1 MHAVPP
7 AAAAPW
13 TTPSREIAALMRDQP
28 VSTLPRV
35 LRLFPT
41 TNIVVADMIGAGIFT
56 TSGLL
61 MAGLYNPL
69 LMLLLWLVGGVLALC
84 GALCYGEL
92 GAAMPEAGGEYVYL
106 TRLYH
111 PLLGF
116 LTGWVSIMAGFSAPI
131 AAASLGCSEYLA
143 SAFPALFAWGHPI
156 LLKRILALAVIII
169 FTAIHYRG
177 ISFGAAVQNW
187 LTALKVLLIVAL
199 ITAGFAV
206 GRGDLGHLFEGR
218 SFTLDFS
225 GFKTIGLSL
234 MWIMFAYSGW
244 SASSYLGAEI
254 RDPVRNLPRSLLFG
268 TGLVTLLY
276 FLLNLLFVYAAP
288 PEEMSGVIAIGGLT
302 AGRLFGDSVQS
313 LISLLIAFALLSAIS
328 AFIILGP
335 RIYFAMA
342 RDGCFFRMAG
352 EIHPTFRSPHK
363 SIVLQSLIAALM
375 ILTGTFDQILTYM
388 GFSLGIFPLFAVFG
402 VFRLRRYSISVAPM
416 PLYPLAPL
424 VFLTAGIGI
433 LVFAYLER
441 PVESTIA
448 LLMVTAGIPAWFAFT
463 RSAARAAARE
473 RVATE
478 RRSETP
484 E

>member
-1 MHAVPP
+1 
-7 AAAAPW
+7 
-13 TTPSREIAALMRDQP
+13 MRDQP
-28 VSTLPRV
+28 VSTLPRE
-35 LRLFPT
+35 LRLFST
-41 TNIVVADMIGAGIFT
+41 TSIVIADTVGAGIFT

-61 MAGLYNPL
+61 MAGLYNPV

-106 TRLYH
+106 SRLYH

-143 SAFPALFAWGHPI
+143 AAFPALFAWGHPV
-156 LLKRILALAVIII
+156 LFRRILALAVIII
-169 FTAIHYRG
+169 FTAVHYRG
-177 ISFGAAVQNW
+177 IKFGAVVQNW

-218 SFTLDFS
+218 PFTFDFG

-254 RDPVRNLPRSLLFG
+254 RNPVRNLPRSLLIG
-268 TGLVTLLY
+268 TGVVTLLY
-276 FLLNLLFVYAAP
+276 FLLNLLFIYAAP

-313 LISLLIAFALLSAIS
+313 LISLLIAFALFSAIS

-335 RIYFAMA
+335 RVYFAMA

-352 EIHPTFRSPHK
+352 EIHPVFRSPHK
-363 SIVLQSLIAALM
+363 SIVLQSMIAAVM
-375 ILTGTFDQILTYM
+375 VLTGTFDQILTYM

-402 VFRLRRYSISVAPM
+402 VFRLRRYGISVAPM

-424 VFLTAGIGI
+424 IFLVAGVGI

-441 PVESTIA
+441 PVESSIA
-448 LLMVTAGIPAWFAFT
+448 LLMVAAGIPAWFAFT
-463 RSAARAAARE
+463 GSAARAATRE
-473 RVATE
+473 RAATE
-478 RRSETP
+478 RTSETP